1 MGNPMVSETVF
12 MPALSRYSWAYDEDR
27 FDLFTDVLTD
37 DAEFVG
43 IFKDGSSYGHVK
55 GRQAIVAYL
64 KSIRAA
70 QSDQRRHYV
79 TSLMVLE
86 QTPTT
91 AKTACYV
98 MVTATTD
105 TARIAATGTCEDEW
119 VLEGDGKWRI
129 SRRVNLL
136 DCQF

>member
-1 MGNPMVSETVF
+1 MVDETAF

-43 IFKDGSSYGHVK
+43 VFKDGRSYGHVK
-55 GRQAIVAYL
+55 GRDAIIAWL
-64 KSIRAA
+64 KTIRAS

-79 TSLMVLE
+79 TSLMILE
-86 QTPTT
+86 QTART

-98 MVTATTD
+98 LVTATTD

-119 VLEGDGKWRI
+119 VLEKDGIWRI
-129 SRRVNLL
+129 ARRVNLL